1 MSWKFHQNEKINYDF
16 RVKAVSIYVLICYRI
31 PKDIAQLNITT
42 DKVPRQDT
50 LFMKKVWDL

>member
-1 MSWKFHQNEKINYDF
+1 MIVTLTEQISAKIGSE
-16 RVKAVSIYVLICYRI
+16 RVKAVSIYILICYRI

-50 LFMKKVWDL
+50 LFMKKV